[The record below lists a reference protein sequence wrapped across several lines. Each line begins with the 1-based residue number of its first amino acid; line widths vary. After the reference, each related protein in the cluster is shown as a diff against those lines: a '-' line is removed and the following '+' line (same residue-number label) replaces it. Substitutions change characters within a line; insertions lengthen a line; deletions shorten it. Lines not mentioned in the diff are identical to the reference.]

1 MTKKVIIVFSLA
13 LVVFLVVGCSSS
25 RRAAISIT
33 ELPIVKQQIKNSE
46 KMKNKNISIQDTL
59 SLDEAISR
67 ALESNPELQL
77 FFTEIKAR
85 EARTLQESLLSNPE
99 LEVEFENFAGSGSI
113 NGLKGYET
121 TLAIGQLIEL
131 GGKRA
136 KRTRIAALESDIAL
150 LQYEIKRL
158 NIITQVR
165 SIFTQ
170 VLLAQKKL
178 NLDRK
183 LLGLSMSFKK
193 NIDAQVKA
201 GRLSRAESARAQV
214 ELSNRKLAKQRSIRE
229 LNNARRRLS
238 ATWGASE
245 VGFTSV
251 KGSLTYIKTI
261 PKAEI
266 LMRSL
271 EKSPLLIEQNTIVK
285 KQKVKTELAEA
296 QTIPDPL
303 FSAGYRRFKETDDHA
318 FVAGLSIPIPLFDR
332 NQGGRQEAKLREL
345 QSEQHLKILQNEI
358 RTEINNQLET
368 ILNISGEI
376 EIMKN
381 IIIPEAQKA
390 YDIIYQNY
398 QLGKYAMIDVLDAQ
412 RQLFDSEGRYLE
424 ALVEMN
430 LEIIALEGVFG
441 QSLESL

>member
-1 MTKKVIIVFSLA
+1 MTKKVITVFSFA

-25 RRAAISIT
+25 RRAAIPIT
-33 ELPIVKQQIKNSE
+33 ELPIVKQQIEKSE
-46 KMKNKNISIQDTL
+46 EMKNKNISVQDTL
-59 SLDEAISR
+59 SLNEAISR

-85 EARTLQESLLSNPE
+85 EARTLQESLLPNPE

-113 NGLKGYET
+113 SGLKGYET

-158 NIITQVR
+158 NIITRVR

-178 NLDRK
+178 NLNRK
-183 LLGLSMSFKK
+183 LLGLSRSFKK
-193 NIDAQVKA
+193 NIDALVKA

-214 ELSNRKLAKQRSIRE
+214 ELSNRELAKQRSIRE

-245 VGFTSV
+245 VYFNSV
-251 KGSLTYIKTI
+251 KGRLTSIKTT
-261 PKAEI
+261 PNTEI
-266 LMRSL
+266 LMGAM
-271 EKSPLLIEQNTIVK
+271 EKSPLLIEQNAIIK
-285 KQKVKTELAEA
+285 KQKAETELAEA
-296 QTIPDPL
+296 QAIPDPII
-303 FSAGYRRFKETDDHA
+303 SAGYRRFKETDDHA

-332 NQGGRQEAKLREL
+332 NQGGRQEAQLREL
-345 QSEQHLKILQNEI
+345 QSEQQLKILQNEI
-358 RTEINNQLET
+358 RTGINNRLEN
-368 ILNISGEI
+368 IRNISGEI

-398 QLGKYAMIDVLDAQ
+398 QLGKYALIDVLDAQ
-412 RQLFDSEGRYLE
+412 RQLFDAEGRYLE
-424 ALVEMN
+424 ALAEMN
-430 LEIIALEGVFG
+430 LEIIALEGLFG